1 MRQNCYEIVTGKVVT
16 VSDCLWEESGMF
28 SLRQVFG
35 KDDKFF
41 GLLEAAAQEARHSV
55 QALNRHLAATDGMA
69 ALDELV
75 QSRRA
80 EKKIAEEISEAL
92 VATFATQ
99 LEREDIQMLSEA
111 LYKIPKTVEKFAERY
126 AISASL
132 VQGTNFSRHVRL
144 LEAATE
150 QVVEMVKELRDVGA
164 GQLDTVKGMNSKLQG
179 IEGEADELILETLRD
194 LWSGRHDTTRVIV
207 MKDLYELLEKVVDRC
222 RDAGKAVTH
231 IVLKNS

>member
-1 MRQNCYEIVTGKVVT
+1 
-16 VSDCLWEESGMF
+16 
-28 SLRQVFG
+28 
-35 KDDKFF
+35 
-41 GLLEAAAQEARHSV
+41 
-55 QALNRHLAATDGMA
+55 MA